1 MRVTS
6 VVFVGLLRP
15 GEKIHE
21 SKLTVE
27 KFRLNLLS
35 LGSTKVVEWSPLAVS
50 SPTDYGQKEAF
61 FNRGKM
67 FSRTNLMIPP
77 QDMPSS
83 FRVIGSRE
91 GDVHYLKELGSG

>member
-27 KFRLNLLS
+27 KFRLNYYLWAQLRLS
-35 LGSTKVVEWSPLAVS
+35 NGRRSLSVVQQIMDKKKRSLTEEKCFHGL
-50 SPTDYGQKEAF
+50 T
-61 FNRGKM
+61 
-67 FSRTNLMIPP
+67 
-77 QDMPSS
+77 
-83 FRVIGSRE
+83 
-91 GDVHYLKELGSG
+91 